1 MATPA
6 TSTTTIATQ
15 PINSIIS
22 LVMDEVRQSLEPKIS
37 HVLADYQMYKETHD
51 ALLQIPFVKRLLE
64 NQCKCNSATKEPQST
79 PHDPI
84 QLEIIDAAVDGLS
97 NLDSITEYVNATVV
111 SEAASEAEV
120 SEEEAE
126 VSEAEQEEEAEEEV
140 SEAEEELELFEVE
153 IKGKTYVTND
163 EMEGDIY
170 EYVNDEVGEIV
181 GAFRKG
187 VAKFTK
193 KPKSAQKK

>member
-1 MATPA
+1 
-6 TSTTTIATQ
+6 
-15 PINSIIS
+15 
-22 LVMDEVRQSLEPKIS
+22 
-37 HVLADYQMYKETHD
+37 
-51 ALLQIPFVKRLLE
+51 
-64 NQCKCNSATKEPQST
+64 
-79 PHDPI
+79 
-84 QLEIIDAAVDGLS
+84 
-97 NLDSITEYVNATVV
+97 
-111 SEAASEAEV
+111 
-120 SEEEAE
+120 
-126 VSEAEQEEEAEEEV
+126 
-140 SEAEEELELFEVE
+140 VE